1 MGITTWDEGVSY
13 TAQTRQAW
21 RTGGGREAVLI
32 NARHFTE
39 FAGPNLPLA
48 EITRKL
54 VKSYCFHLEDLEYAP
69 TSINRKISPIST
81 VLNHLVEEEEIDIP
95 IPRFKRYKESLGRP
109 YYFTREQFDA
119 ILHTTKQRRLYDLI
133 QFAGF
138 TGGRRGELLT
148 LTVRDIDFNADLIYF
163 GGRPEFNTKN
173 GDWRTVP
180 ITDALRP
187 MLLRRTEGIPKDVAI
202 FGDEWEYPNKVVKQ
216 FKKITKKLD
225 IGPEFVF
232 HCLRHSFATWHC
244 EAGTPMRILMDLMG
258 HKRIET
264 TLRYAKATDKARTEA
279 MNSCFS

>member
-1 MGITTWDEGVSY
+1 MEITTWDEGVNY

-21 RTGGGREAVLI
+21 RTGGGRIAVLT
-32 NARHFTE
+32 NARHFTD
-39 FAGPNLPLA
+39 FAGPNLPLK

-54 VKSYCFHLEDLEYAP
+54 VKSYCFHLEDLEYAA
-69 TSINRKISPIST
+69 TTINRHISPIST

-95 IPRFKRYKESLGRP
+95 IPKFKRYKESLGRP
-109 YYFTREQFDA
+109 YYFTRAQFDD
-119 ILHTTKQRRLYDLI
+119 ILANIKQRRLYDI
-133 QFAGF
+133 VQFAGH

-148 LTVRDIDFNADLIYF
+148 LTVRDIDFNANLIYF

-187 MLLRRTEGIPKDVAI
+187 MLIQRTEGIPKDVAI
-202 FGDEWEYPNKVVKQ
+202 FGDEWEYPNKVLKKFKQ
-216 FKKITKKLD
+216 VTKQIGL
-225 IGPEFVF
+225 GPEFVF

-244 EAGTPMRILMDLMG
+244 EVGTPMRVLMDLMG

-264 TLRYAKATDKARTEA
+264 TLRYAKATDKARNEA
-279 MNSCFS
+279 MISCFS